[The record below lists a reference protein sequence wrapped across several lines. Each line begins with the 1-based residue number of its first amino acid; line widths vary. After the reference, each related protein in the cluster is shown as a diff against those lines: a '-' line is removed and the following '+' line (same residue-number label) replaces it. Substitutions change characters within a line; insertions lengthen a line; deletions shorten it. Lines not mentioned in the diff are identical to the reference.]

1 MTEEQVDRVVETLC
15 EQLQA
20 AIRLKGTQPEVP
32 PPNVKDL
39 GFDSAYVKTG
49 LLTGLRAAGI
59 AVTYPHLSTGPEHDE
74 DDQWWWHIG

>member
-49 LLTGLRAAGI
+49 LLTGLRAAG
-59 AVTYPHLSTGPEHDE
+59 ASRSLT
-74 DDQWWWHIG
+74 HI

>member
-1 MTEEQVDRVVETLC
+1 MIASSKPFASNYRRQ
-15 EQLQA
+15 
-20 AIRLKGTQPEVP
+20 IRLKGTQPEVP